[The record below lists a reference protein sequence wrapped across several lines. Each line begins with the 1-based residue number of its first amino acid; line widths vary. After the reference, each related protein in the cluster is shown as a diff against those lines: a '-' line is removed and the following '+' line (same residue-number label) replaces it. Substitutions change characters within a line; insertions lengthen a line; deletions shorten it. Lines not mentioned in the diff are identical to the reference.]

1 MNYCENLY
9 YKAFAMNDLKNSVR
23 NVSLFKMILT
33 KISNYLYLLYELFR
47 STKLAIFCEKI

>member
-9 YKAFAMNDLKNSVR
+9 YKAFAMNDLKKSVR

-47 STKLAIFCEKI
+47 ST

>member
-1 MNYCENLY
+1 MNYCENPY

-33 KISNYLYLLYELFR
+33 KISN
-47 STKLAIFCEKI
+47 

>member
-1 MNYCENLY
+1 MNYCKILY

-23 NVSLFKMILT
+23 NVSLFKTVLT

-47 STKLAIFCEKI
+47 ST

>member
-1 MNYCENLY
+1 MNYCKNLY

-47 STKLAIFCEKI
+47 SP